1 MDIAVNERVKRLES
15 KYNQTNQNINC
26 YLDGLYYSGYLKYW
40 DYIQL
45 ETLLSLQ
52 RPKTEMHDELI
63 FIVYHQIVE
72 LYFKLII
79 KELEVMTR
87 LEEPCPD
94 RFLKSLQNINRYYTS
109 LINSMDVMS
118 EGIDQQEFL
127 KFRNALAPASGFQS
141 VQYRMIDFMC
151 TSCKNLVSHDKREEL
166 RDTDD
171 LESLYQAIYWKD
183 GGMEANGKPSLS
195 VHQFNEAY
203 DELLLETARSY
214 ERINIWELYKT
225 SYCRSSNNKLI
236 IDELKKLDHQAN
248 VLWPM
253 GHYRSAAKHLV
264 QKNIQAT
271 GGTNWKKYLPPRFQ
285 RVIYF
290 PELWTKQE
298 REEWGIQLATD
309 LLRK

>member
-1 MDIAVNERVKRLES
+1 MDLAVNERIELLES

-52 RPKTEMHDELI
+52 RPKTEMHDEVI

-79 KELEVMTR
+79 KEIEVMTS
-87 LEEPCPD
+87 LEDPCPD
-94 RFLKSLQNINRYYTS
+94 RFLKGLQNINRYYRS
-109 LINSMDVMS
+109 LVGSMDIMS

-141 VQYRMIDFMC
+141 VQYRIIDFMC
-151 TSCKNLVSHDKREEL
+151 TSSENLVSYDKREEL
-166 RDTDD
+166 RDTED

-183 GGMEANGKPSLS
+183 GGKENGKPSLTAD
-195 VHQFNEAY
+195 QFNEAY
-203 DELLLETARSY
+203 DELLLDTARSY
-214 ERINIWELYKT
+214 QRINLWELFKT
-225 SYCRSSNNKLI
+225 AYFRSSNSALI
-236 IDELKKLDHQAN
+236 IDELKKLDTQSN

-253 GHYRSAAKHLV
+253 GHYKSAAKHLI
-264 QKNIQAT
+264 QKDIKAT
-271 GGTNWKKYLPPRFQ
+271 GGTNWRKYLPPRFQ

-290 PELWTKQE
+290 PELWTVQE
-298 REEWGIQLATD
+298 REEWGIQLATE
-309 LLRK
+309 LTR